1 MMGKLPLRSPQ
12 QACCDWSRWVPL
24 GRNCLFGHVGL
35 RDNGMQ
41 SDSGRQAEAALI
53 FHIEMSPTQVRMDQI
68 MPEIMSFVNV
78 TERFSALT
86 VYLAKLVQETD
97 LF

>member
-1 MMGKLPLRSPQ
+1 
-12 QACCDWSRWVPL
+12 
-24 GRNCLFGHVGL
+24 
-35 RDNGMQ
+35 MQ